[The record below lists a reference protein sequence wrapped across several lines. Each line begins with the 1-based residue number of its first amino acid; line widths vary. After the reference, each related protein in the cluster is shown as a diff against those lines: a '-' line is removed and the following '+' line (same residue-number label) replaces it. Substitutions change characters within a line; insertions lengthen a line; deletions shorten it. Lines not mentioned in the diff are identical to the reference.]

1 LAYRIDL
8 NKTLEHA
15 EGLYL
20 QIKNFKNLPS
30 NVSEIVGLQADQ
42 IDNELDD
49 ELINLTDEMTCM
61 SPKGAQKAVN
71 SKSPSKSK
79 NQLNKSLSPSANR
92 KEEDSIESL
101 N

>member
-1 LAYRIDL
+1 MAYRIDL

-20 QIKNFKNLPS
+20 QIKNFKNLPG
-30 NVSEIVGLQADQ
+30 NVSEIVVLQADQ

-61 SPKGAQKAVN
+61 SPKGGKKAVN
-71 SKSPSKSK
+71 SKSPSKPK
-79 NQLNKSLSPSANR
+79 EQLNKSLSPSANR